1 MPTDIMGDE
10 LMGDELGDDLVGD
23 ALEGDELGDDYLV
36 GADDL
41 VGDDV
46 MGDEDIVGLDD
57 LLGEDVMGDY
67 LVGAPMR
74 RRRRRVQQVQRRAAA
89 GNARKAILRR
99 AILAKRLKNAPL
111 VHHRGPTKSRVQPL
125 GFSREAIPPDSTVE
139 ITARPQVLFR
149 GRRLLVGSTIAANFT
164 IEDIKVGRNSQF
176 VGTGPQP
183 AEAFRDTATGDN
195 ISLDT
200 CKPGVDI
207 TITVKNIGG
216 AAADFRATLFGDVV
230 E

>member
-1 MPTDIMGDE
+1 MHTDIMGDDFLGDDLGDDLEGEELGEDELGDDIMGDDIMGDE
-10 LMGDELGDDLVGD
+10 LVGVDDILGDD
-23 ALEGDELGDDYLV
+23 
-36 GADDL
+36 
-41 VGDDV
+41 
-46 MGDEDIVGLDD
+46 I
-57 LLGEDVMGDY
+57 MGDY
-67 LVGAPMR
+67 LVGAQAAR
-74 RRRRRVQQVQRRAAA
+74 RRRLRQARPAVSAAA
-89 GNARKAILRR
+89 AANAKKALMRK
-99 AILAKRLKNAPL
+99 AILAKRLRNAAI
-111 VHHRGPTKSRVQPL
+111 VHKRGPSKSRVQPL
-125 GFSREAIPPDSTVE
+125 GFSREAIAPGDTTE

-149 GRRLLVGSTIAANFT
+149 GRRLLVGSTIAGSFT

-207 TITVKNIGG
+207 SITVRNITG

>member
-1 MPTDIMGDE
+1 MHTDIMGDD
-10 LMGDELGDDLVGD
+10 LLGDELGDDI
-23 ALEGDELGDDYLV
+23 EGDYLGDDDLMGDYLV
-36 GADDL
+36 G
-41 VGDDV
+41 
-46 MGDEDIVGLDD
+46 DD
-57 LLGEDVMGDY
+57 LLGDDLLGADDIVGDDIVGDY
-67 LVGAPMR
+67 LVGAPVRRKARMR
-74 RRRRRVQQVQRRAAA
+74 QGRPDPAAA
-89 GNARKAILRR
+89 AAARKALLRK
-99 AILAKRLKNAPL
+99 AMMAKRLRNATL
-111 VHHRGPTKSRVQPL
+111 VHRRPPTKSRVQPL
-125 GFSREAIPPDSTVE
+125 GFSREAIPAGDTTE

-149 GRRLLVGSTIAANFT
+149 GRRLLVGSTIAASFT

-207 TITVKNIGG
+207 TITVRNITG

>member
-1 MPTDIMGDE
+1 MHTDIMGDDLLGDE
-10 LMGDELGDDLVGD
+10 LGDELLGDELGDDDDMADDMLIGD
-23 ALEGDELGDDYLV
+23 DLMGDELV
-36 GADDL
+36 GADD
-41 VGDDV
+41 
-46 MGDEDIVGLDD
+46 I
-57 LLGEDVMGDY
+57 LGEDIMGDY
-67 LVGAPMR
+67 MVGAAPMR
-74 RRRRRVQQVQRRAAA
+74 RRRLRQARPGPSAAL
-89 GNARKAILRR
+89 ARKALLRK
-99 AILAKRLKNAPL
+99 AILAKRLRNATL
-111 VHHRGPTKSRVQPL
+111 VHKRGPTKSRVQPL
-125 GFSREAIPPDSTVE
+125 GFSREAIPPGETTE

-149 GRRLLVGSTIAANFT
+149 GRRLLVGSSIAGSFT

-183 AEAFRDTATGDN
+183 AEAFRETATGDN

-207 TITVKNIGG
+207 SITVRNITG

>member
-1 MPTDIMGDE
+1 MHTDIMGDDF
-10 LMGDELGDDLVGD
+10 LGDELGDDL
-23 ALEGDELGDDYLV
+23 EGEEL
-36 GADDL
+36 
-41 VGDDV
+41 
-46 MGDEDIVGLDD
+46 GDEDIGDDILGDDIMGDELVGVDD
-57 LLGEDVMGDY
+57 ILGDDIMGDY
-67 LVGAPMR
+67 LVGAQAAR
-74 RRRRRVQQVQRRAAA
+74 RRRMRQARPAVAAA
-89 GNARKAILRR
+89 AAANAKKALLRK
-99 AILAKRLKNAPL
+99 AILAKRLRNAAI
-111 VHHRGPTKSRVQPL
+111 VHKRGPSKSRVQPL
-125 GFSREAIPPDSTVE
+125 GFSREAIAPGDTTE

-149 GRRLLVGSTIAANFT
+149 GRRLLVGSTIAGSFT

-207 TITVKNIGG
+207 SITVRNITG